1 MGGLFSKQQ
10 EASLF
15 EKGLLQVDPEGALDR
30 TTTSAAAAAPD
41 DPGTAGLAQAAMTA
55 RKDCMSPFARVAD
68 RACDS
73 GSEAV
78 GPAEFSESG

>member
-1 MGGLFSKQQ
+1 MGLFLTKN
-10 EASLF
+10 
-15 EKGLLQVDPEGALDR
+15 LQKDPDVALDGAPAEV
-30 TTTSAAAAAPD
+30 TAAAPD